1 MEHSTGLFSSPQ
13 EQPKY
18 HVKLRNSQIVH
29 VPVNK
34 AHEGLRSSIN
44 HPKRELSL
52 RDREFTD
59 VRRSPYR

>member
-1 MEHSTGLFSSPQ
+1 M
-13 EQPKY
+13 
-18 HVKLRNSQIVH
+18 KLRNSQIVH

-59 VRRSPYR
+59 VRRSPYRYKYRRIHPVVT